1 MKNNTEARCQV
12 RNKAKKLKITNILR
26 LKERKKR
33 KKEQICKVKQR
44 QIRFIYIKDQLQ
56 GEKNS
61 RKDKQKNK
69 CRKNIIGLK
78 N

>member
-1 MKNNTEARCQV
+1 M
-12 RNKAKKLKITNILR
+12 LR
-26 LKERKKR
+26 GKEKKKR

-61 RKDKQKNK
+61 RKSKQGNK
-69 CRKNIIGLK
+69 RRKNNNRFK